1 MAHGYF
7 NAQIIGN
14 LGTDPETKTLKSGNT
29 VCSFSVA
36 VNGRDENGE
45 DKVTW
50 VRVSAWGKT
59 GELCQQFLAKG
70 RQVFVAGRLSQ
81 REYEDKNGVKRTSL
95 ELNAEGVQ
103 FIGGA
108 DKGGQ
113 GGGNGGG
120 NGGGAQGSG
129 YNGGGSGGGGSG
141 GGGNG
146 WNNPQGGGGWGGQG
160 QGGGGWG
167 GQGPQNQQGQGQQQS
182 GGQGGWGGGGQGG
195 NGWGGQQGG
204 QQQGGGRRGGQ
215 QQGGQGRGNAD
226 DDIPF

>member
-1 MAHGYF
+1 MAQGYF

-14 LGTDPETKTLKSGNT
+14 LGTDPETKTIKSGNT

-59 GELCQQFLAKG
+59 GDLCQQFLAKG
-70 RQVFVAGRLSQ
+70 RQVFVAGRLTQ

-120 NGGGAQGSG
+120 GGGGNGGAQGGG
-129 YNGGGSGGGGSG
+129 YNGGGQGG

-167 GQGPQNQQGQGQQQS
+167 GQGPQNQQGQGQQQG

-204 QQQGGGRRGGQ
+204 HRGGQ
-215 QQGGQGRGNAD
+215 QQGGGQGRGNAD